1 MFSSFSAGLTI
12 RWQMS
17 FFNFKR
23 KSVGDG
29 ENVVSPEAV
38 PAVKHRRTGPA
49 HGGQSS
55 QREQLKKLLSNEED
69 SLKSHLQ
76 SNHPTAKDHPVSCSL
91 AAM

>member
-1 MFSSFSAGLTI
+1 
-12 RWQMS
+12 MS
-17 FFNFKR
+17 FLSLKR
-23 KSVGDG
+23 KLLGNG

-69 SLKSHLQ
+69 SLKSRPQ
-76 SNHPTAKDHPVSCSL
+76 SNQPTAKEHPVSCSL
-91 AAM
+91 TAM

>member
-1 MFSSFSAGLTI
+1 
-12 RWQMS
+12 MS
-17 FFNFKR
+17 FFSLKR
-23 KSVGDG
+23 KLLGDG

-49 HGGQSS
+49 HDQSS
-55 QREQLKKLLSNEED
+55 QREQLNKLLSNEED